1 MELFFSPLA
10 CSMAT
15 RISLYEA
22 AADAR
27 FIQVDTKAKRT
38 VAGDDFLAINPM
50 GMVPTLRTDE
60 GALLTE
66 NPAILQYVADAF
78 PSAALAPRG
87 PFEQA
92 QLRQWLSFIGSELHE
107 AIFLPLLDPKSP
119 PEAKAYAR
127 QKVALRFDRLETH
140 LAGRSTLLDAFSVAD
155 AYLFTILNWTFVT
168 DVDLAQWP
176 AVQAYYRGLS
186 QRPAIA
192 KAFAEER
199 ALYAEEQKAKK
210 G

>member
-10 CSMAT
+10 CSLAT

-38 VAGDDFLAINPM
+38 VAGDDFFAINPM
-50 GMVPTLRTDE
+50 GMVPTLRTDD

-78 PSAALAPRG
+78 PQASLSPTGA
-87 PFEQA
+87 FERA

-119 PEAKAYAR
+119 EAAKAYAR
-127 QKVALRFDRLETH
+127 EKIALRFGRLEAH
-140 LAGRSTLLDAFSVAD
+140 LTGRSTLLGAFSVAD
-155 AYLFTILNWTFVT
+155 AYLFTILNWTFVSNI
-168 DVDLAQWP
+168 DLAQWP
-176 AVQAYYRGLS
+176 AVQAYYRGLA

-199 ALYAEEQKAKK
+199 ALYAEEQKTKAS
-210 G
+210 

>member
-27 FIQVDTKAKRT
+27 FTQVDTKAKRT
-38 VAGDDFLAINPM
+38 LTGEDFLAINPM
-50 GMVPTLRTDE
+50 GMVPTLRTDQ

-78 PSAALAPRG
+78 PDAALSPSGA
-87 PFEQA
+87 FERA

-107 AIFLPLLDPKSP
+107 AIFLPLLDAKSP
-119 PEAKAYAR
+119 EAAKAYAR
-127 QKVALRFDRLETH
+127 EKIALRFGRLETH
-140 LAGRSTLLDAFSVAD
+140 LAGRTTLLDAFSVAD

-168 DVDLAQWP
+168 GIDLAQWP
-176 AVQAYYRGLS
+176 SIQAYYRGLA
-186 QRPAIA
+186 QRPAVA

-210 G
+210 A

>member
-27 FIQVDTKAKRT
+27 FTQVDTKAKRT

-50 GMVPTLRTDE
+50 GMVPTLRTDA

-78 PSAALAPRG
+78 PDAGLSPSGA
-87 PFEQA
+87 FERA

-107 AIFLPLLDPKSP
+107 AIFLPLLDAKSP
-119 PEAKAYAR
+119 EAAKAYAR
-127 QKVALRFDRLETH
+127 EKIALRFGRLETH

-168 DVDLAQWP
+168 GIDLAKWP
-176 AVQAYYRGLS
+176 AVHAYYRALA

-199 ALYAEEQKAKK
+199 ALYAEEQKAKS
-210 G
+210 